1 MHLLK
6 NQKPAVHL
14 FPAAAAVNSS
24 REASG
29 TNFAAPGAASDSNNA
44 RTAHRADLIRKT
56 VLVIWIL
63 LSGI

>member
-6 NQKPAVHL
+6 NQKPLVPR

-24 REASG
+24 REVSG
-29 TNFAAPGAASDSNNA
+29 TNGAAPGAASDSSNA
-44 RTAHRADLIRKT
+44 RAAHRAALVKKI